1 TMDSELV
8 DAYEAHMKWKRDYA
22 SGVDDALARGLRQGR
37 EEGREEG
44 KKEGREQGIEEGFLR
59 SRIEIAKRMLDKGY
73 ELEVMREFTGMDV
86 AELEKLSI
94 S

>member
-1 TMDSELV
+1 MDSELV

-22 SGVDDALARGLRQGR
+22 SGVDDALARGLKQGR

-44 KKEGREQGIEEGFLR
+44 SLSSK
-59 SRIEIAKRMLDKGY
+59 IEIAKKMLEKGY
-73 ELEVMREFTGMDV
+73 DTSVIREITGMGI